1 MRASKASL
9 SPPAPASSA
18 AVSEGRVFLPAA
30 SVPARS
36 EHVRA
41 RTLPSV
47 RPGKDLS
54 VSVRPARHLSVP
66 ATALVVM
73 AETQTPS
80 PGPEPADPSSSPT
93 LYFYSPLSARPV
105 LFFSTSTVGRGE
117 SFFIICLEWGIS
129 LGSGKSPLTPTP
141 KSACPGVGVGRLRS
155 TSYHW
160 SSISIFCLKFSP
172 QFKTDLIYFLPTLLI
187 FPELSKL
194 YFTPL
199 LTGVPARWRT
209 FASSSV

>member
-1 MRASKASL
+1 MSFCPQRAC
-9 SPPAPASSA
+9 
-18 AVSEGRVFLPAA
+18 LPAA
-30 SVPARS
+30 STCERGPC
-36 EHVRA
+36 
-41 RTLPSV
+41 LQV
-47 RPGKDLS
+47 RPGRTFLFR
-54 VSVRPARHLSVP
+54 VRPARHPSRSV

-93 LYFYSPLSARPV
+93 LYFYSPLSARPA
-105 LFFSTSTVGRGE
+105 LFFPTSTVGRGE

-141 KSACPGVGVGRLRS
+141 KSACPGVGVGRLHS

-209 FASSSV
+209 AAPSSV

>member
-1 MRASKASL
+1 MSFCPQRARASEDL
-9 SPPAPASSA
+9 
-18 AVSEGRVFLPAA
+18 VFLFQ
-30 SVPARS
+30 
-36 EHVRA
+36 
-41 RTLPSV
+41 V

-54 VSVRPARHLSVP
+54 VSVRPARHPVGPGYSSSSHGRVLQTTSARL
-66 ATALVVM
+66 AT
-73 AETQTPS
+73 
-80 PGPEPADPSSSPT
+80 DPSSSPT

-105 LFFSTSTVGRGE
+105 LFFSTSMVGRGGIVFYHL
-117 SFFIICLEWGIS
+117 SGVGIS

-141 KSACPGVGVGRLRS
+141 KSACPGVGVGRLHS